1 MFFSKSFTVSGLTF
15 RSLIYFE
22 FIFVWKHS
30 SWPNNF
36 GKPFFKLSSREFFLT
51 IRLIRA
57 FIELV
62 FMLNALGGKKIP

>member
-1 MFFSKSFTVSGLTF
+1 MFVKIVQSRDSVRGM
-15 RSLIYFE
+15 R
-22 FIFVWKHS
+22 KHS

-62 FMLNALGGKKIP
+62 FMVNALGGKKIP